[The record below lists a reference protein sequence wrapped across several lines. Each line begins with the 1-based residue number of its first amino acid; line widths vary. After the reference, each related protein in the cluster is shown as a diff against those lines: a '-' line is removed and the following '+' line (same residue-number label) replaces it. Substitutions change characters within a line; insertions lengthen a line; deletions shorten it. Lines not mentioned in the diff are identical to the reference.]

1 MQAKAGL
8 KTLRSRRDAKLT
20 IRRPMTGE
28 QPLPSALVQGIQQL
42 EPMPVTA
49 QRLLALMNGEDV
61 SLTRIAELVE
71 FDQAIAAA
79 VLRMARSWA
88 YAGSRPPETVRDAVL
103 RLGTVPLLNMVL
115 GDYLTRI
122 KTSAPL
128 YDLSEDDLW
137 PHAAPAQLAVRAI
150 AQECPQ
156 ANLPPVA
163 STAALLHDIGKLVMS
178 RCLNA
183 SVETIVSHAR
193 QQGIT
198 FVEAEQQLFGV
209 NHAAVGAAI
218 AVEWQFP
225 EDVTDAIAR
234 HHDRQLGR
242 STPVLDAVVIANVVA
257 KNIGVGL
264 GAEGFNLTVDSEC
277 VRRFGLDF
285 TKFARICLQTDTW
298 LRELRES
305 QKTPVRA

>member
-1 MQAKAGL
+1 
-8 KTLRSRRDAKLT
+8 
-20 IRRPMTGE
+20 MTGE
-28 QPLPSALVQGIQQL
+28 QPLPSALVRGIQQL

-49 QRLLALMNGEDV
+49 QRLLALINGEDV
-61 SLTRIAELVE
+61 SLAQVAELVE
-71 FDQAIAAA
+71 FDQAIAAT
-79 VLRMARSWA
+79 VLRMARSWT
-88 YAGSRPPETVRDAVL
+88 YSGSRPPETVRDAVL
-103 RLGTVPLLNMVL
+103 RLGTVPLLNAVL

-137 PHAAPAQLAVRAI
+137 AHAAAAQFAVRAI
-150 AQECPQ
+150 AQECPAAQ
-156 ANLPPVA
+156 LPPVA

-183 SVETIVSHAR
+183 SVDSIVAHAKET
-193 QQGIT
+193 GIT
-198 FVEAEQQLFGV
+198 FVEAEQRLFGV

-225 EDVTDAIAR
+225 AEVTDAIAR
-234 HHDRQLGR
+234 HHDRQLGT
-242 STPVLDAVVIANVVA
+242 STPVLDAVVIANLVA

-264 GAEGFNLTVDSEC
+264 GAEGFNLAVDSGC
-277 VRRFGLDF
+277 VRRLGLDF
-285 TKFARICLQTDTW
+285 TRFARICLQTDMW
-298 LRELRES
+298 LRDLRDA

>member
-1 MQAKAGL
+1 
-8 KTLRSRRDAKLT
+8 
-20 IRRPMTGE
+20 MTGE
-28 QPLPSALVQGIQQL
+28 QPLPSALVRGIREL

-61 SLTRIAELVE
+61 SLARIAELVE

-79 VLRMARSWA
+79 VLRMARSWM

-122 KTSAPL
+122 RTAAPL

-137 PHAAPAQLAVRAI
+137 AHAAAAQLAVRAI
-150 AQECPQ
+150 TQECPETR
-156 ANLPPVA
+156 LPAVA

-183 SVETIVSHAR
+183 SVETIVSHAK
-193 QQGIT
+193 QAGIT
-198 FVEAEQQLFGV
+198 FVDAEQQLFGV

-225 EDVTDAIAR
+225 DEVTDAIAR
-234 HHDRQLGR
+234 HHDRQLGH
-242 STPVLDAVVIANVVA
+242 STPVLDAVVIANLVA
-257 KNIGVGL
+257 KNIGMGL
-264 GAEGFNLTVDSEC
+264 GAEGFNLTVDSGC
-277 VRRFGLDF
+277 VRRLGLDF
-285 TKFARICLQTDTW
+285 TRFARICLQTDIW
-298 LRELRES
+298 LRDLRDT

>member
-1 MQAKAGL
+1 
-8 KTLRSRRDAKLT
+8 
-20 IRRPMTGE
+20 MTGE
-28 QPLPSALVQGIQQL
+28 QPLPSALVRGIEQL

-61 SLTRIAELVE
+61 SLARVAELVE

-79 VLRMARSWA
+79 VLRMARSWM

-115 GDYLTRI
+115 GDYLARI
-122 KTSAPL
+122 RTAAPL

-137 PHAAPAQLAVRAI
+137 AHAAAAQLAVRAMT
-150 AQECPQ
+150 QECPH
-156 ANLPPVA
+156 ARVPVVA

-183 SVETIVSHAR
+183 GVDIIVSHAKQR
-193 QQGIT
+193 GLT

-218 AVEWQFP
+218 AVEWRFP
-225 EDVTDAIAR
+225 DEVTDAIAR
-234 HHDRQLGR
+234 HHDKEIAR
-242 STPVLDAVVIANVVA
+242 STPILDAIVIANVVA
-257 KNIGVGL
+257 KNIGAGL
-264 GAEGFNLTVDSEC
+264 GAEGFNLTIDSGC
-277 VRRFGLDF
+277 VHRLGLDF
-285 TKFARICLQTDTW
+285 AKFARICLQTDTW
-298 LRELRES
+298 LRELRTA
-305 QKTPVRA
+305 QKTPVRG

>member
-1 MQAKAGL
+1 MPITQ
-8 KTLRSRRDAKLT
+8 
-20 IRRPMTGE
+20 PMTGE
-28 QPLPSALVQGIQQL
+28 QPLPSVLVQGIQQL

-61 SLTRIAELVE
+61 SLAKIAELVE

-79 VLRMARSWA
+79 VLRMARSWK
-88 YAGSRPPETVRDAVL
+88 YAGARPPETVRDAVL
-103 RLGTVPLLNMVL
+103 RLGTVPLLNAVL

-122 KTSAPL
+122 KTAAPL

-137 PHAAPAQLAVRAI
+137 AHAAAAQLAVRAI
-150 AQECPQ
+150 MQECPAVQ
-156 ANLPPVA
+156 LPPVA

-183 SVETIVSHAR
+183 SVETIVSHAK
-193 QQGIT
+193 QKNIT
-198 FVEAEQQLFGV
+198 FVEAEQQLFGI

-218 AVEWQFP
+218 AVEWHFP
-225 EDVTDAIAR
+225 EEVTDAIAR
-234 HHDRQLGR
+234 HHDRQLGQ
-242 STPVLDAVVIANVVA
+242 STRVLDAVVIANLVA

-264 GAEGFNLTVDSEC
+264 GAEGFNLTVDSGS

-285 TKFARICLQTDTW
+285 TKFARICLQTDMW
-298 LRELRES
+298 LRDLRDTL
-305 QKTPVRA
+305 KAPVKPVKA